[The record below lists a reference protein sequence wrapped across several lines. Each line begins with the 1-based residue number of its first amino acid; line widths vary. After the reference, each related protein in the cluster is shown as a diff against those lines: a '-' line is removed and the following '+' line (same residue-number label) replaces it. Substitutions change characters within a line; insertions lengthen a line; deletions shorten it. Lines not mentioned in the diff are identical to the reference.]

1 MSGLA
6 RGHTHVTSALGK
18 GKGEGHKRRW
28 RKGSLFCTMPV
39 SNVDKG
45 GEGVKKSDN
54 LAYVTRACK
63 QRVAREASFK
73 ALQGFL
79 IRGFTL

>member
-1 MSGLA
+1 
-6 RGHTHVTSALGK
+6 
-18 GKGEGHKRRW
+18 
-28 RKGSLFCTMPV
+28 MPV

-63 QRVAREASFK
+63 QRVAREASSFK